1 MTRLSHA
8 REVRKDATLP
18 GALSLFISL
27 RWNPWRVVLG
37 VAIIILNVFL
47 DRISIQ
53 SQSWAGIGAWY
64 PPAGLELGVLVGLG
78 ISFAP
83 LMLLAGCASSV
94 INYHLSPLAWNLW
107 YVNCVITGGYTA
119 VAIFLRRFLHADILL
134 RSLQDVFR
142 YVFLVLAASF
152 FVAFAGTASFVWQGL
167 VPLSVYPQTAFN
179 WWVGDSVA
187 LICLTPFLLVYVV
200 PRLQGPISEPGTIVK
215 QNPGPPLATLLRN
228 ANSPELW
235 EGLAQAGS
243 IILALWI
250 VFGWNLSRSYEL
262 FYLFFLPIIW
272 IAVRRGLRGI
282 IAAILLLNVGTMLML
297 SASSQD
303 TERMVS
309 LQVLMLIVSVTG
321 LCLGTLITER
331 NRAEQESRGGEAR
344 MQALVST
351 IDEVV
356 FEFDVNGTYKNIWTT
371 DETLLVRPRAE
382 LIGRR
387 AGEFLDAKVMDP
399 MLGAFKRVLDTG
411 LGESIEYALL
421 TISEKWFLA
430 RVTAIP
436 SPDGKPVAICMT
448 ARDITARKLE
458 LEELRRTKEAAESAS
473 RAKGEFLANISHEIR
488 TPMNGILGMTEL
500 LLDTS
505 LTSDQQEYLEMVKTS
520 ANSLLTLINEIL
532 DFSKIEAGKVELD
545 PIEFNLMQTLAEP
558 LKVMR
563 FRAQQKGLT
572 LAWQVAQDVPAQ
584 LVGDPVRL
592 SQVLVNLVGNS
603 IKFTERGEIIV
614 RVRVLDATPGRV
626 ELHFQVR
633 DTGIGIPK
641 EKQSVIFEAFTQA
654 DNSTT
659 RKYGGTGLGLAIST
673 RLVDLMGGR
682 IWLESEPGQGSNFHF
697 VAKFGLVPEDVAVSV
712 RQVHTE
718 DVQ

>member
-1 MTRLSHA
+1 LVFFSF
-8 REVRKDATLP
+8 E
-18 GALSLFISL
+18 
-27 RWNPWRVVLG
+27 WNPWRVALG
-37 VAIIILNVFL
+37 VAIVILNVFL

-53 SQSWAGIGAWY
+53 SQAWAGIGAWY

-83 LMLLAGCASSV
+83 LMLLAGCASSI
-94 INYHLSPLAWNLW
+94 INYQLSPFGWNLW
-107 YVNCVITGGYTA
+107 YVNCIITGGYTA
-119 VAIFLRRFLHADILL
+119 AAIMLRRYLGAEVLL
-134 RSLQDVFR
+134 RSLRDVFR

-152 FVAFAGTASFVWQGL
+152 FVAFAGTASFVWEGL
-167 VPLSVYPQTAFN
+167 VPLGVYPQTAFN

-200 PRLQGPISEPGTIVK
+200 PWFQARRSEPEMIVK
-215 QNPGPPLATLLRN
+215 QRAVSAVASRLKN
-228 ANSPELW
+228 ANSPQLW
-235 EGLAQAGS
+235 ESMAQGGS
-243 IILALWI
+243 IILSLWI

-297 SASSQD
+297 SGSSQD
-303 TERMVS
+303 TQRMVS

-331 NRAEQESRGGEAR
+331 NRAELESKGGEAR

-371 DETLLVRPRAE
+371 DETLLVKPRAE
-382 LIGRR
+382 LLGRR
-387 AGEFLDAKVMDP
+387 AGEFLDAEVMHP
-399 MLGAFKRVLDTG
+399 VLSAFRRVLQTG
-411 LGESIEYALL
+411 IGESIEYALL
-421 TISEKWFLA
+421 MPSEKWFLA

-436 SPDGKPVAICMT
+436 APDGKPVTICMT

-458 LEELRRTKEAAESAS
+458 VEELRRTKEAAETAS

-505 LTSDQQEYLEMVKTS
+505 LAPEQHEYLEMVKTS
-520 ANSLLTLINEIL
+520 ANSLLALINEIL

-545 PIEFNLMQTLAEP
+545 PIEFDLLHTLTDP
-558 LKVMR
+558 LKVLR
-563 FRAQQKGLT
+563 FRAQQKGLKLIWQ
-572 LAWQVAQDVPAQ
+572 LADDVPAQ

-592 SQVLVNLVGNS
+592 TQVLVNLVGNS
-603 IKFTERGEIIV
+603 IKFTERGEITV
-614 RVRVLDATPGRV
+614 RVQVLDATPGRV

-641 EKQSVIFEAFTQA
+641 EKQSLIFEAFTQA

-659 RKYGGTGLGLAIST
+659 RKYGGTGLGLAIT
-673 RLVDLMGGR
+673 TGLVDLMGGR
-682 IWLESEPGQGSNFHF
+682 IWVESELGQGSNFHF
-697 VAKFGLVPEDVAVSV
+697 VAKFGLMPEGVAVSAHPI
-712 RQVHTE
+712 RSE
-718 DVQ
+718 GVQ